1 MIITPRIANLVNVL
15 RRHMSALALDEKLLF
30 PRLVRSVE
38 VSPTT
43 SWGYSMQIDVSHD
56 EKIINIETDSMSHDE
71 KRVIFLQHKKMLR
84 EEYPNYF
91 ITEKHT

>member
-1 MIITPRIANLVNVL
+1 M
-15 RRHMSALALDEKLLF
+15 
-30 PRLVRSVE
+30 
-38 VSPTT
+38 T

-84 EEYPNYF
+84 EEYPNYM
-91 ITEKHT
+91 ITEKHA